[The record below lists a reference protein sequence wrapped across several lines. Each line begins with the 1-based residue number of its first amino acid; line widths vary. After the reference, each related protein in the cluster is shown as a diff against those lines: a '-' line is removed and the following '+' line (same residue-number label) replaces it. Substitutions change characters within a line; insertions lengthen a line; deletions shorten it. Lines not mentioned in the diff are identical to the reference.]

1 MTKVCP
7 GCGGEKTV
15 EHAAH
20 YTLDV
25 EKGCPEG
32 KELLYEG
39 EGDESPDWEAG
50 DVIIK
55 VRSKKEKGGFR
66 RKEGSLYWK
75 ETIGIDEV
83 RFCAHSLSLGK
94 KLMSVAG
101 SSGCRA
107 QYYPSRRTHCSTNKK
122 RCHSTW
128 LVASLSES
136 NMYTEHWYR
145 FRRYDIN
152 GGYASLRTRN
162 IWGFIRRIQCGVTYG
177 VTH

>member
-1 MTKVCP
+1 MNKRVLCDHCRGSGAASNKDIQQCSGCGGSGVKIGRQQIFPGMFAQTQYTCDECSGRGTKVTKVCP

-32 KELLYEG
+32 KELMYEG

-75 ETIGIDEV
+75 ETIGVDEV
-83 RFCAHSLSLGK
+83 CSPLMLPDRIYLDDLVTLGT
-94 KLMSVAG
+94 SW
-101 SSGCRA
+101 R
-107 QYYPSRRTHCSTNKK
+107 
-122 RCHSTW
+122 
-128 LVASLSES
+128 
-136 NMYTEHWYR
+136 
-145 FRRYDIN
+145 
-152 GGYASLRTRN
+152 
-162 IWGFIRRIQCGVTYG
+162 
-177 VTH
+177 